1 MSLNLRI
8 IGSNWSR
15 QLVCLFACSILFLSY
30 PHAYSPEWKLALTKI
45 RAFIHL
51 GTEPLVPCLLV
62 LYVTIFFFG
71 VSMITVALIS
81 TDRFVAIRWPFLYVQ
96 FFTQGS
102 VLSSIMCAWIFMV
115 IFSSI
120 PYLGAA
126 VKPEIPTKFCFY
138 SQYLSQAY
146 LLAMFSLI
154 NILIIVILL
163 FTNIYLLKQTLKHI
177 IKIKSQVIPMAWD
190 ENSQNR

>member
-1 MSLNLRI
+1 M
-8 IGSNWSR
+8 
-15 QLVCLFACSILFLSY
+15 
-30 PHAYSPEWKLALTKI
+30 
-45 RAFIHL
+45 
-51 GTEPLVPCLLV
+51 PCLLV
-62 LYVTIFFFG
+62 LYVTILFFG

-96 FFTQGS
+96 CFTQGS
-102 VLSSIMCAWIFMV
+102 VLTSIMCTWIFMV

-126 VKPEIPTKFCFY
+126 VKPDIPTKFCFY
-138 SQYLSQAY
+138 SQYLSKAY

-163 FTNIYLLKQTLKHI
+163 FTNIYLLKQTLRHI

-190 ENSQNR
+190 EQSQNR